1 MTELTFRSNLTM
13 EEIENNFAHI
23 DFFSDLMDGL
33 EEALAF
39 SKNNLQKCLSGE
51 ARYPLT
57 I

>member
-1 MTELTFRSNLTM
+1 MTELIFGSNLTM

-39 SKNNLQKCLSGE
+39 SKKCLQKCLSGE
-51 ARYPLT
+51 ARYLLT